1 MSNVVEDPTTSQR
14 GTYCVVIQKQLVVQ
28 SCPLPKGS
36 CMWKHRIHGRC
47 MYSDTFGTYN
57 EKTGQHEFSANDYA
71 KRVGLPPIEG
81 PLLSLLK
88 STVLHNI
95 RKDIT
100 S

>member
-1 MSNVVEDPTTSQR
+1 
-14 GTYCVVIQKQLVVQ
+14 
-28 SCPLPKGS
+28 
-36 CMWKHRIHGRC
+36 